1 MLKNEK
7 TEWIK
12 NKTKKKKEGKE
23 LSNSRQQR
31 ENQKEAKTNLSV
43 WRQYAEGSSIW
54 LHPDARLFQVFP
66 GQPEKLNN

>member
-43 WRQYAEGSSIW
+43 
-54 LHPDARLFQVFP
+54 
-66 GQPEKLNN
+66 

>member
-12 NKTKKKKEGKE
+12 NKTKKKEGKE

-43 WRQYAEGSSIW
+43 
-54 LHPDARLFQVFP
+54 
-66 GQPEKLNN
+66 